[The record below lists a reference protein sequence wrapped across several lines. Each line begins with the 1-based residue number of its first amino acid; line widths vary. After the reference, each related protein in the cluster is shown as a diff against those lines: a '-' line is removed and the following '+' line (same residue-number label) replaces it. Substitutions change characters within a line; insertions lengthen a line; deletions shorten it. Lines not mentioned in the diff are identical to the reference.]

1 MTDKPHDLILRG
13 ARVIDPSQNL
23 DRVTDVRFT
32 NGRVAA
38 IGDQLAAGAG
48 TEVRELGG
56 KIVTPGLIDLH
67 THVYWGGT
75 SIGVDAV
82 ALARS
87 SATATF
93 VDAGTAGPANMMG
106 FRKHIIEPALPVRIL
121 PLINLSFPG
130 IFAFSP
136 TVMVGECEDLRLLD
150 MKECVRVAREH
161 ADLIIGVK
169 VRVGRSASGASGIAP
184 MEMALEVA
192 EELGLPLMAHLDHP
206 PPSRLDVMSRLR
218 RGDILTHCFR
228 PFPNAPSTP
237 GGGVRPEVAAAR
249 ERGVI
254 FDIGHGAG
262 SCGFGTSRAMLA
274 AGFKPDVISS
284 DVHILSIDGPVFD
297 LLHTLAKFHV
307 LGMSLPEVVACA
319 TVNAAQAIRR
329 PELGTLKP
337 GAVGEAS
344 IFEVLDTPTQYRDV
358 VGEVIESSIAFKAR
372 GLVLDGRW
380 WT

>member
-319 TVNAAQAIRR
+319 TVNAARAIRR
-329 PELGTLKP
+329 PDLGTLKP